1 MNEQTDLDCW
11 IGITE
16 QGEDDVLP
24 EELGLL
30 VGVGNVLAAIPVVA
44 GDDYSALGL
53 IVHFD
58 QVNMIFAGEIGHELH
73 AGIGLVYGFTDPSH
87 YDSLV
92 ALSLSGSVD
101 GRSIMLVGVSGN
113 TLGL

>member
-1 MNEQTDLDCW
+1 
-11 IGITE
+11 
-16 QGEDDVLP
+16 
-24 EELGLL
+24 
-30 VGVGNVLAAIPVVA
+30 
-44 GDDYSALGL
+44 
-53 IVHFD
+53 
-58 QVNMIFAGEIGHELH
+58 MILAGEIGHELP
-73 AGIGLVYGFTDPSH
+73 AGIGLVYGFTDSSH